1 MNNAPAPK
9 ALWDLRPGEAAMVT
23 GFDDGLSVA
32 YQGRVMEF
40 GFQPGARVQCLLNPG
55 FGAPRVYSI
64 SNSVFSLDKEIAA
77 AVFVLVS
84 DTAEA
89 LS

>member
-1 MNNAPAPK
+1 
-9 ALWDLRPGEAAMVT
+9 
-23 GFDDGLSVA
+23 
-32 YQGRVMEF
+32 MEF